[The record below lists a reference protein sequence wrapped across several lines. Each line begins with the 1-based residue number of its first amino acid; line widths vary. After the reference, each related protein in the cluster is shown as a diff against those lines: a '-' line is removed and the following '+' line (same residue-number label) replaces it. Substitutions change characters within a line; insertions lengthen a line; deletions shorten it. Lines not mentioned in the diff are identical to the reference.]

1 MKILIIGCGKM
12 GKHLAHALSKENYN
26 VTIIDKNIEILDKL
40 NTNLDIITINGNALI
55 IDTLIEADIKNT
67 DIVICTMKNDED
79 NILCSILAKNLGA
92 KDTIARV
99 RNPEYIKSINYMK
112 DNLGISMTINP
123 EFLTAKSISSTLRFS
138 DNIKTSFLSKGK
150 IELIEFKLKDKSPII
165 NIPLKKLKN
174 IIKSNIIVVAVERNG
189 KVIVPNGE
197 FKFNLN
203 DKVVITS
210 TPKNINLFLKEIK
223 KNNLKI
229 KNVMIVGGSKISYY
243 LSKSLIE
250 DNIKVK
256 IIDSSIEKCNELSE
270 KLDKALIINGD
281 ASDKNLLIEE
291 GIENTDAFVAAT
303 GMDEENVVF
312 SMFANSIKVPKVITK
327 INHLTFSE
335 IMDNVGIE
343 SIFTP
348 HVVATNQIL
357 RFVRAKENS
366 IGGSMETLIRFMN
379 DNLEIMEFIL
389 NKDFKMIGKELKDIK
404 FKNNL
409 IVIAI
414 NRKNSVIFPSG
425 NDTLEINDKIIIA
438 TSTPGIK
445 GLNNIL
451 R

>member
-67 DIVICTMKNDED
+67 DIVICSMKNDED

-138 DNIKTSFLSKGK
+138 DNIKTSYLSKGK

-210 TPKNINLFLKEIK
+210 TPKNINFFLKEIK

>member
-1 MKILIIGCGKM
+1 MKILIIGCGKI
-12 GKHLAHALSKENYN
+12 GKYLASTLSKEKYN
-26 VTIIDKNIEILDKL
+26 VTVIDKNNSLLEKL
-40 NTNLDIITINGNALI
+40 NNNLDIITIQGNALT
-55 IDTLIEADIKNT
+55 IDTLMSADIKNT
-67 DIVICTMKNDED
+67 DIVISVMKNDED

-112 DNLGISMTINP
+112 DNLGISMCINP
-123 EFLTAKSISSTLRFS
+123 ELLTAKSISSTLRFS
-138 DNIKTSFLSKGK
+138 DNIKSSFLSKGK

-165 NIPLKKLKN
+165 NVALKN
-174 IIKSNIIVVAVERNG
+174 LKNKIKSNIIVVAVERNN
-189 KVIVPNGE
+189 KIIVPNGD

-203 DKVVITS
+203 DKVIITS

-250 DNIKVK
+250 NNIKVK
-256 IIDSSIEKCNELSE
+256 IIDNNIDKCMELSE
-270 KLDKALIINGD
+270 ILDKALIINGD

-291 GIENTDAFVAAT
+291 GIENVDAFVATT
-303 GMDEENVVF
+303 GIDEENVVL

-335 IMDNVGIE
+335 IMDSVGIE

-357 RFVRAKENS
+357 RFIRAKENS
-366 IGGSMETLIRFMN
+366 LGGNMETLIRTM
-379 DNLEIMEFIL
+379 DDKLEIMEFLI
-389 NKDFKMIGKELKDIK
+389 NEDFKMIGKDLKNIR
-404 FKNNL
+404 FKDNL
-409 IVIAI
+409 IVISI
-414 NRKNSVIFPSG
+414 NRKNNIIFPTG
-425 NDTLEINDKIIIA
+425 NDTLEVNDKIIVA
-438 TSTPGIK
+438 TSTLGIK